1 MTSHEIFTITDSS
14 ATKITPNGLHSG
26 LDITIQN
33 IDLSSNV
40 FVGGE
45 GVTNSDYGYRLIPGH
60 AISFEL
66 PGTDDL
72 YLIAEDGKTLQVAVL
87 KTGLEIGN

>member
-1 MTSHEIFTITDSS
+1 MTSHEIFTISDSS
-14 ATKITPNGLHSG
+14 TTKITPDGLHSG
-26 LDITIQN
+26 MDITIQN
-33 IDLSSNV
+33 INV
-40 FVGGE
+40 SGNIYVGGE

-72 YLIAEDGKTLQVAVL
+72 YLIAETGETLDAAVL